1 MSKVYFTT
9 LESEFAKELSA
20 IYAKEGFEVV
30 TEPGP
35 GIEYFVDTTD
45 AYVEGDDKKVGQ
57 GVSMEAAAEAYRKNV
72 CEPLMK
78 LEKVIPWMTGKKRIV
93 FINSRKSSISLSE
106 ETAGFGHNMSKAS
119 INLIMCLTKNGLI
132 KRGYT
137 FRLFDP
143 MAGQVAADL
152 AARSGYG
159 YITRDRFFD
168 DPTDGLDR
176 FDEENL
182 IVRDALG
189 REIPW

>member
-1 MSKVYFTT
+1 
-9 LESEFAKELSA
+9 
-20 IYAKEGFEVV
+20 
-30 TEPGP
+30 
-35 GIEYFVDTTD
+35 
-45 AYVEGDDKKVGQ
+45 
-57 GVSMEAAAEAYRKNV
+57 
-72 CEPLMK
+72 
-78 LEKVIPWMTGKKRIV
+78 
-93 FINSRKSSISLSE
+93 
-106 ETAGFGHNMSKAS
+106 MSKAS

-132 KRGYT
+132 KRGFT